1 MCAQEVFQLDE
12 NVDGI
17 SETLLFDEKM
27 VSSLKA
33 EISKEEQEL
42 KSIKTKKIKRK
53 KVDEITVK
61 PALLDGAKR
70 LFKGSVYRLKTLA
83 KKQIVDERKKKK
95 LLEENIALKKR
106 KQPLKCGT

>member
-33 EISKEEQEL
+33 EISKEE
-42 KSIKTKKIKRK
+42 
-53 KVDEITVK
+53 
-61 PALLDGAKR
+61 
-70 LFKGSVYRLKTLA
+70 
-83 KKQIVDERKKKK
+83 
-95 LLEENIALKKR
+95 
-106 KQPLKCGT
+106 